1 MKTKTSLFGKS
12 LLPALALFAFTQ
24 CTDDSTLQS
33 EAKQSATESEVVT
46 TSAEEDLPVASLTI
60 DGVHTVLSSKTN
72 CKKCAYIV
80 PANATVVDGKAL
92 GIKPGE
98 AICLDEA
105 IKYGHLQLIN
115 LEGQP
120 DKPITVAYGVTDI
133 NLLAEA
139 NENK

>member
-1 MKTKTSLFGKS
+1 MKKTKTSLFGKF
-12 LLPALALFAFTQ
+12 LLPALALFALTQ
-24 CTDDSTLQS
+24 CTDDSNLKT
-33 EAKQSATESEVVT
+33 EAKSETESEVVAVT
-46 TSAEEDLPVASLTI
+46 NDEDLPVTSLTI
-60 DGVHTVLSSKTN
+60 DGVHTVLSSKTD
-72 CKKCAYIV
+72 CKKCAYVV

-105 IKYGHLQLIN
+105 IKYGPLQLIN

-120 DKPITVAYGVTDI
+120 DKPIIVAYGVTDI

-139 NENK
+139 NANK

>member
-1 MKTKTSLFGKS
+1 MKKTKTSLFGKF
-12 LLPALALFAFTQ
+12 LLPTLALFAFTH
-24 CTDDSTLQS
+24 CTDDSSLKS
-33 EAKQSATESEVVT
+33 EATETETEAVT
-46 TSAEEDLPVASLTI
+46 TSTAEEDLPVASLTI
-60 DGVHTVLSSKTN
+60 DGVHTVLSSRTD

-80 PANATVVDGKAL
+80 PANATVVDAKSL
-92 GIKPGE
+92 GFKPGE

-105 IKYGHLQLIN
+105 IKYGHLRLIN

-120 DKPITVAYGVTDI
+120 DKPITVAYGVTDV